1 MLKVQ
6 ICRIVT
12 SNFQVSIE
20 RLNLAT
26 WKESEMPEQFE
37 QLAEPEEEFDEY
49 DDEFEEYKGN
59 LFDDDDE
66 GVGSEGEGKEGPFT
80 HSHTIPIT
88 LNRSQSHTLSRPHFL
103 ITNLQTLSFSE
114 RYSKFFFL
122 L

>member
-1 MLKVQ
+1 
-6 ICRIVT
+6 
-12 SNFQVSIE
+12 
-20 RLNLAT
+20 
-26 WKESEMPEQFE
+26 MPEQFE